1 MFENCTGKWAGL
13 AGSRLA
19 RQISQSKKKHNGELI
34 WSTFCY
40 SLPYLISF
48 QVQNVKYGKNTEKG
62 RKNIQVWYGV
72 AQTQVSDQ
80 RNHHYML
87 YTSTSQG

>member
-1 MFENCTGKWAGL
+1 MVERNVSEDL
-13 AGSRLA
+13 
-19 RQISQSKKKHNGELI
+19 ISIGNFPVEKKRNGELI